1 MALCSVSSQLTVAR
15 EHAILGEYSSAK
27 VYYAGVLSQI
37 DRHMQTLT
45 DTYMLSKWRTCRSS
59 LQAEYSLV
67 ENVHRDKLAFT
78 GRTESAVSPASRCFP
93 GATTLCP
100 PPRRNSQ
107 PANSTESTNASFQ
120 PEFTIHMAAPP
131 ERQMPADDGY
141 NGWPRDSRAQH
152 PARVMSQTADPDDPD
167 VWRPPS
173 RNGANQHRQPSQS
186 MRNPRKPH
194 GDGPTL
200 PTWAKKD
207 RAEGNRSQRQSL
219 GAPERQGSNT
229 PGRSVNPKVDS
240 WRTPKEKAA
249 PRASLGGPTY
259 AKVYDGPD
267 QELSAQLER
276 DMLDASPGVSWD
288 DIAGLAEAKRVLQEN
303 VILPLYMPEYFQG
316 IRRPVKGV
324 LMFGPPGTGKTMLAK
339 AVATECKTTFFN
351 VSSSTLASKYR
362 GESER
367 MVRCLFEMAR
377 AMAPTTI
384 FIDEIDSLCASRGQA
399 GEHEASRRVKT
410 EVLVQI
416 DGINSQEE
424 GQRKQVMVLA
434 ATNFPWDIDEALRR
448 RLEKR
453 IYISLPGPSERKELM
468 HINLKGV
475 DVEPEV
481 DFDLLA
487 EKTAGYSG
495 DDITGVCR
503 DAAMNGMR
511 RKIMG
516 KTPEQIRAMSKE
528 EVHEPIKMP
537 DFLQAV
543 ERINSSVSKTDIK
556 RHEAWLR
563 EFGSV

>member
-1 MALCSVSSQLTVAR
+1 MALSAVSTQLTVAR
-15 EHAILGEYSSAK
+15 EHALLGDYNSAV
-27 VYYAGVLSQI
+27 VYYAGVLSQV
-37 DRHMQTLT
+37 DRHMQTVT
-45 DTYMLSKWRTCRSS
+45 DSYMLSKWRACKSS
-59 LQAEYSLV
+59 LQSE
-67 ENVHRDKLAFT
+67 HKLA
-78 GRTESAVSPASRCFP
+78 ESIQKDKGSFAEPADSARQLAYRCVQSGETAP
-93 GATTLCP
+93 TP
-100 PPRRNSQ
+100 VKRNSR
-107 PANSTESTNASFQ
+107 PTANSVEASSAGYQ
-120 PEFTIHMAAPP
+120 PEFTIHVAAPCD
-131 ERQMPADDGY
+131 RQLADDRHSGWLMPAATLQS
-141 NGWPRDSRAQH
+141 PRL
-152 PARVMSQTADPDDPD
+152 MSSTADPDDPD
-167 VWRPPS
+167 VWRSPS
-173 RNGANQHRQPSQS
+173 RNNSSQLRQSV
-186 MRNPRKPH
+186 RTPRQQQ
-194 GDGPTL
+194 GDTPTL

-207 RAEGNRSQRQSL
+207 RAEGSRGQRQSS
-219 GAPERQGSNT
+219 GGPDRQGSNT
-229 PGRSVNPKVDS
+229 PGGRNVNPKVDS
-240 WRTPKEKAA
+240 WRTPKEKAT
-249 PRASLGGPTY
+249 PRASLGGPSY

-267 QELSAQLER
+267 QELAEQLQR

-416 DGINSQEE
+416 DGINSQED

-453 IYISLPGPSERKELM
+453 IYISLPGTSERKDLM

-475 DVEPEV
+475 EVEPEV
-481 DFDLLA
+481 DFELLA

-528 EVHEPIKMP
+528 DVHEPIKME

-543 ERINSSVSKTDIK
+543 ERINSSVSKNDIK
-556 RHEAWLR
+556 RHEVWLK

>member
-1 MALCSVSSQLTVAR
+1 
-15 EHAILGEYSSAK
+15 
-27 VYYAGVLSQI
+27 
-37 DRHMQTLT
+37 
-45 DTYMLSKWRTCRSS
+45 
-59 LQAEYSLV
+59 
-67 ENVHRDKLAFT
+67 
-78 GRTESAVSPASRCFP
+78 
-93 GATTLCP
+93 
-100 PPRRNSQ
+100 
-107 PANSTESTNASFQ
+107 
-120 PEFTIHMAAPP
+120 
-131 ERQMPADDGY
+131 MPAATLQS
-141 NGWPRDSRAQH
+141 PRL
-152 PARVMSQTADPDDPD
+152 MSSTADPDDPD

-173 RNGANQHRQPSQS
+173 RNNSSQLRQSV
-186 MRNPRKPH
+186 RTPRQQQ
-194 GDGPTL
+194 GDTPTL

-207 RAEGNRSQRQSL
+207 RAEGSRGQRQSS
-219 GAPERQGSNT
+219 GGPDRQGSNT
-229 PGRSVNPKVDS
+229 PGGRNVNPKVDS
-240 WRTPKEKAA
+240 WRTPKEKAT
-249 PRASLGGPTY
+249 PRASLGGPSY

-267 QELSAQLER
+267 QELAEQLQR

-362 GESER
+362 GR
-367 MVRCLFEMAR
+367 W
-377 AMAPTTI
+377 
-384 FIDEIDSLCASRGQA
+384 
-399 GEHEASRRVKT
+399 EHELQGVKT
-410 EVLVQI
+410 GGLVRLMAAR
-416 DGINSQEE
+416 QED

-453 IYISLPGPSERKELM
+453 IYISLPGTSERKDLM

-475 DVEPEV
+475 EVEPEV
-481 DFDLLA
+481 DFELLA

-528 EVHEPIKMP
+528 DVHEPIKME

-543 ERINSSVSKTDIK
+543 ERINSSVSKNDIK
-556 RHEAWLR
+556 RHEVWLK

>member
-1 MALCSVSSQLTVAR
+1 MALSAVSTQLTVAR
-15 EHAILGEYSSAK
+15 EHALLGDYNSAV
-27 VYYAGVLSQI
+27 VYYAGVLSQV
-37 DRHMQTLT
+37 DRHMQTVT
-45 DTYMLSKWRTCRSS
+45 DSYMLSKWRACKTS
-59 LQAEYSLV
+59 LQSE
-67 ENVHRDKLAFT
+67 HKLA
-78 GRTESAVSPASRCFP
+78 ESIQKDKGSFAEPADSARQLAYRCVQSSEIASTP
-93 GATTLCP
+93 VK
-100 PPRRNSQ
+100 RNSR
-107 PANSTESTNASFQ
+107 PTANSVEASSAGYQ
-120 PEFTIHMAAPP
+120 PEFTIHVAAPCD
-131 ERQMPADDGY
+131 RQLADDRQSSWCG
-141 NGWPRDSRAQH
+141 
-152 PARVMSQTADPDDPD
+152 
-167 VWRPPS
+167 RPPS
-173 RNGANQHRQPSQS
+173 RNNSSQLRQSVRTARQQQ
-186 MRNPRKPH
+186 
-194 GDGPTL
+194 GDTPTL

-207 RAEGNRSQRQSL
+207 RAECSRGQRQSS
-219 GAPERQGSNT
+219 GGPDRQGSTT
-229 PGRSVNPKVDS
+229 PSGRNVNPKVDS
-240 WRTPKEKAA
+240 WRTPKEKAT
-249 PRASLGGPTY
+249 PRASLGGPSY

-267 QELSAQLER
+267 QELAEQLQR

-303 VILPLYMPEYFQG
+303 VILPLYMPEYFRG

-416 DGINSQEE
+416 DGINSQED

-453 IYISLPGPSERKELM
+453 IYISLPGTSERKDLM

-475 DVEPEV
+475 EVEPEV
-481 DFDLLA
+481 DFELLA

-528 EVHEPIKMP
+528 DVHEPIKME

-543 ERINSSVSKTDIK
+543 ERINSSVSKNDIK
-556 RHEAWLR
+556 RHEVWLK